1 MPGATSP
8 LPRWERVRACPGLE
22 PGVRVKQLDKPAY
35 PTVIPAYPPV
45 IPAKAGTQR
54 SGHSPLSCNEGG
66 AGAKRQRGM
75 PTATITP
82 ARKRHSLAPPRHSRA
97 PSRHSRAGGNLPSAT
112 SPLPRWDVC
121 ETAFD
126 RRFRRRSGAS
136 VLGSARF
143 RGGEGGFRRVFL
155 RSDAR
160 KGARVRCGPTPAP
173 GGPTARPSGR
183 CCTPCF

>member
-1 MPGATSP
+1 M
-8 LPRWERVRACPGLE
+8 
-22 PGVRVKQLDKPAY
+22 GV
-35 PTVIPAYPPV
+35 
-45 IPAKAGTQR
+45 
-54 SGHSPLSCNEGG
+54 
-66 AGAKRQRGM
+66 
-75 PTATITP
+75 
-82 ARKRHSLAPPRHSRA
+82 
-97 PSRHSRAGGNLPSAT
+97 

-160 KGARVRCGPTPAP
+160 KGARVN
-173 GGPTARPSGR
+173 ARAGR
-183 CCTPCF
+183 SEMPDHAMLLSKLRLSLGQPPNLAVAHALEVAEHALRRHPLLRIRVPRPLVIGEK